1 MSGGKRK
8 GLVQNCEFATA
19 PTHVLF
25 FFFPGYALSAWRDAP
40 LGSIFVRPKI
50 DEKAAKGGDFPRLV
64 ESTPLVLRSSAS
76 NNPRPG
82 KSPTV
87 PGDATTP
94 GFHGSWPYGWAVSMS
109 GPFLGAAAVPSRR
122 NPGFRQPGTAATR
135 PTKALEG
142 RQRTACLAVRLARSN
157 CFPGLAPNQG
167 RP

>member
-1 MSGGKRK
+1 MD
-8 GLVQNCEFATA
+8 LLQNRNFATGPA
-19 PTHVLF
+19 HVLF
-25 FFFPGYALSAWRDAP
+25 PNLPRCALSAWQDATRW
-40 LGSIFVRPKI
+40 GSIFVRPKI

-76 NNPRPG
+76 SNPRPG
-82 KSPTV
+82 TSPTA

-109 GPFLGAAAVPSRR
+109 GPSPGIAAVPSRR
-122 NPGFRQPGTAATR
+122 NPGFRQPGTAATL

-157 CFPGLAPNQG
+157 CFPELAPNQG